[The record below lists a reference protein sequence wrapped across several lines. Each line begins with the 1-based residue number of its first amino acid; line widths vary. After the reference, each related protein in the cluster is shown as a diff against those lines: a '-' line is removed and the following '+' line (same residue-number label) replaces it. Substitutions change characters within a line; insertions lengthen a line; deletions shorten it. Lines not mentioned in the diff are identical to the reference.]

1 MPSSRAD
8 AAFITTPIYYVN
20 DRPHIGHAYTTII
33 SDVWARASR
42 LQGRS
47 TFFLTGTD
55 EHGAKVEK
63 SATARGITPQALA
76 DENAAEFQRV
86 LGTFGITCDDFIRTT
101 QPRHIR
107 QVQAFLKALAA
118 RGAVTLGTFQGWYDE
133 GQEEYYTETRAKDL
147 GYKSPISGRDL
158 VRASEDNYYFR
169 LSQFQKPL
177 EAFFAANPGF
187 VQPQGRFNEVLG
199 RLRDGLQDV
208 PITRTNFAWGIP
220 FPGDGRHVVYV
231 WIDAL
236 LNYVTAM
243 GVGAELANSLGIA
256 ESTAPEGSTAG
267 GTGHESD
274 DATLAA
280 LAAARST
287 YWPAQYH
294 VIGKE
299 ILWFHAVIWPAMLM
313 ALELPLPRRIHAHS
327 FWIADG
333 QKMSKS
339 MGNFIDL
346 PTIDRYIGTYGL
358 DAWRW
363 YMATQGPLQA
373 ADADFRAAHF
383 HEMYTA
389 ELVNL
394 VGNCASRVGA
404 MVGKYCG
411 GTMPMDSRV
420 GRSVDAGAGAAGVAG
435 MPAPRDAIQCWV
447 VRCGAA
453 VATWREAMEDFDL
466 VLAARAALDLLRDV
480 DAYINR
486 TEPFKLAKDPSNAE
500 NMSKVHSILAQCTQ
514 TVRVAGVLL
523 LPFLPEKMDQ
533 LAQAFGGVPAGC
545 AACGSV
551 SIARV
556 TEAGCSAGDFAAL
569 ARYGE
574 IPVGAAIAK
583 TALFPRIERKES

>member
-1 MPSSRAD
+1 MTSSRAD

-20 DRPHIGHAYTTII
+20 DRPHIGHAYTTTI

-47 TFFLTGTD
+47 TYFLTGTD

-63 SATARGITPQALA
+63 SAMARGITPQALA
-76 DENAAEFQRV
+76 DENAGEFQRV
-86 LGTFGITCDDFIRTT
+86 LGTFRISSDDFIRTT

-107 QVQAFLKALAA
+107 QVQAFLKALAS
-118 RGAVTLGTFQGWYDE
+118 RGAVTVGTFEGWYDE
-133 GQEEYYTETRAKDL
+133 GQEEYYTETKAKEM
-147 GYKSPISGRDL
+147 GYKSPISGRPL
-158 VRASEDNYYFR
+158 ARASEENYYFR

-177 EAFFAANPGF
+177 EEFFAANPRF

-220 FPGDGRHVVYV
+220 FPGDERHVVYV

-243 GVGAELANSLGIA
+243 GAGAGLAASLDVP
-256 ESTAPEGSTAG
+256 TCNAPEGSTAG
-267 GTGHESD
+267 GTGNESD
-274 DATLAA
+274 DATLRS
-280 LAAARST
+280 LAAAREAF
-287 YWPAQYH
+287 WPAHYH

-313 ALELPLPRRIHAHS
+313 ALELPLPKRIHAHS

-346 PTIDRYIGTYGL
+346 PTIEGYIGTYGL

-373 ADADFRAAHF
+373 TDADFRAAHF

-404 MVGKYCG
+404 MIGKYCEG
-411 GTMPMDSRV
+411 KLPVDSRT
-420 GRSVDAGAGAAGVAG
+420 GRSVDAAAAAPAAAEA
-435 MPAPRDAIQCWV
+435 PAPAPAPAGTIQCWA
-447 VRCGAA
+447 VRCEAA
-453 VATWREAMEDFDL
+453 VAAWERAMADFDL
-466 VLAARAALDLLRDV
+466 VAAARSALDLLRDV

-486 TEPFKLAKDPSNAE
+486 TEPFKLAKDPANAE
-500 NMSKVHSILAQCTQ
+500 NMSKVHSVLAQCAQ

-523 LPFLPEKMDQ
+523 VPFLPEKMDQ
-533 LAQAFGGVPAGC
+533 LAQAFGGALIGH
-545 AACGSV
+545 A
-551 SIARV
+551 
-556 TEAGCSAGDFAAL
+556 TEAGCSAQDFAAL
-569 ARYGE
+569 ARYGKLA
-574 IPVGAAIAK
+574 VGAPITK
-583 TALFPRIERKES
+583 TALFPRIERKDT